1 MQSLLTKK
9 TSFHPCHNLTF
20 LAILKDLY
28 SGIVYQKGKGFDE
41 VTMMKLWLF
50 LMSKACFLNFRLT
63 HLLSLGKSREQ
74 EGIPQHVPA
83 EIEEGWVHQ
92 RLRGKCLKISFYS
105 KWEIT
110 LLGKEYR
117 GKINL
122 LMACS
127 RERFKCQSNR
137 KFRKTKS
144 SMLFSCST
152 HCLG

>member
-1 MQSLLTKK
+1 MTLEYFWTPPFVLVHYFRFK
-9 TSFHPCHNLTF
+9 
-20 LAILKDLY
+20 LAV
-28 SGIVYQKGKGFDE
+28 GIPKII
-41 VTMMKLWLF
+41 

-152 HCLG
+152 HCLGWK